1 MRRRDLILGLATFA
15 AAGRFAEAQAGGAWV
30 FLGSR
35 VVRWLGDFDVIH
47 VGIADG
53 RYDHILIKAKGN
65 AIFIDDLDVTYS
77 NGVPDHIPL
86 RYHIAQGGSSR
97 VINLRGGDRN
107 IRRVTFF
114 YRRPTNIR
122 GPATVELWGQR

>member
-1 MRRRDLILGLATFA
+1 MRRRDFVLGLAAFA
-15 AAGRFAEAQAGGAWV
+15 AASRLTEAQAAGAWV

-35 VVRWLGDFDVIH
+35 VVRWGGDFDVIH

-53 RYDHILIKAKGN
+53 RYDHILFKAKGN
-65 AIFIDDLDVTYS
+65 AIFINDIDVTYS
-77 NGVPDHIPL
+77 NGAPDHIPL
-86 RYHIAQGGSSR
+86 RYHIAQGASSR
-97 VINLRGGDRN
+97 VIDLRGGDRN
-107 IRRVTFF
+107 IRRVTFI